1 MADGSITIDARLNK
15 KGAES
20 DLKAL
25 QAKVKSTSK
34 QIGDLDKQLNSA
46 QTKRSALGDSLN
58 QARQNADDTAV
69 ALEKVNAQL
78 ENVKKSHLADIK
90 SEYPGLSDSK
100 VQDVLKSRMEGETSL
115 LNQNQKLL
123 DDLEKQ
129 DAKVAEIESDYNAQ
143 GDAISGLQKR
153 HAALTAQLNQENDA
167 VNQQKSLIQHLSGED
182 DMQAYFNKQADA
194 IESSFAKIENRQN
207 KAYGTVDESATQHAE
222 RIVAD
227 TKKAVNAQDKAAQA
241 AENRAARERAAA
253 KSPKGSSVPA
263 SSSSAGLL
271 SGRITGLNKALSGTL
286 NNALRT
292 VGGLGARVFD
302 TLQRAVDGLR
312 AKLTQSSKNLA
323 KFRNRLMSI
332 VSGALVFNLI
342 SAGLRK
348 TTEWMGSAA
357 LSSATLRAA
366 LGNLQGAASTAA
378 APLLQAIL
386 PALTAIAN
394 AAATAFYYIAQL
406 VSFLTGKSIG
416 ASKSAAKAMGKY
428 AKAAKS
434 AGSAADGALAKFDE
448 LDVLDKNSGGGAGA
462 ITPNYDFNTD
472 NPFLDEILQA
482 IKDGDWYGV
491 GQLIGEKLRDS
502 LNTIPWPDIQDKA
515 RAWATNIANCI
526 NGFIEVPGLWE
537 AIGHTVAQGLNTA
550 LIFADTLMQG
560 IHWDS
565 LGAGIAR
572 GLTTAVAELDWPLL
586 GRVLT
591 DGMRAAILTL
601 YGFVQTYTGWADLG
615 NSIAACINSAIANIP
630 WMEAGLGLS
639 GFVIGLLNTL
649 IAAVQGTDWTTLGQN
664 IVSMIGAI
672 DWVGLFSAMG
682 TLAIDVL
689 QAINGI
695 IDQVDWGAVGQKI
708 MECIEA
714 VDWAGILSQLGEIIN
729 NLWPML
735 MTIIGASLLPIIGGF
750 VIDSVL
756 AELSKQVGIMGVQL
770 LGKIAGWI
778 VGTMLPTILSGLT
791 ALITAIVSAI
801 GLWPATIIAVLLILG
816 AAVFACLAAH
826 WDEIKQKLGETLD
839 NLQEKVHSAGEKI
852 KEIWDALWL
861 VVKLIGM
868 QLWEDITQ
876 GWNDF
881 WTNIGTALD
890 SAAADI
896 QQGWNDAWTAVSDF
910 VSDIWE
916 GITDTIET
924 AINGIIGLVNGMISA
939 IVGGVNGVISVLNG
953 FGFDVPEWAQ
963 DKLGVERVGFNIDP
977 ITAPQIPYL
986 AQGAVIPANHEFL
999 AVLGDQTN
1007 GTNIEA
1013 PLATIQQALAEV
1025 MEAYTGQQDI
1035 TIKFAASGGLEQL
1048 VRLLKP
1054 YIDKEEN
1061 RRGAKLV
1068 TGGVY

>member
-153 HAALTAQLNQENDA
+153 HAALTAQLNQEKDA

-222 RIVAD
+222 RIVAE
-227 TKKAVNAQDKAAQA
+227 TQKAVNAQDKAAQA
-241 AENRAARERAAA
+241 AESRAAREHAIAA
-253 KSPKGSSVPA
+253 KSPKGSSVPG
-263 SSSSAGLL
+263 SSGSAGLL

-292 VGGLGARVFD
+292 VGGLGARVFG

-348 TTEWMGSAA
+348 ITEWMGSAA

-416 ASKSAAKAMGKY
+416 ASQSAAKAMGKY

-472 NPFLDEILQA
+472 NPFLDEIMQA

-502 LNTIPWPDIQDKA
+502 LNAIPWPDIQDKA

-601 YGFVQTYTGWADLG
+601 YSFVQTYTGWADLG

-630 WMEAGLGLS
+630 WTEAGLGLS
-639 GFVIGLLNTL
+639 GFVVGLLHTL
-649 IAAVQGTDWTTLGQN
+649 IATVQGTDWTALGQN
-664 IVSMIGAI
+664 IVSMVSAI

-695 IDQVDWGAVGQKI
+695 LDQVDWGAVGQKI

-729 NLWPML
+729 NNWPL
-735 MTIIGASLLPIIGGF
+735 LLAILGAALLPQISTFI
-750 VIDSVL
+750 
-756 AELSKQVGIMGVQL
+756 LSTL
-770 LGKIAGWI
+770 LGAVLNALAVFIAS
-778 VGTMLPTILSGLT
+778 VVAS
-791 ALITAIVSAI
+791 I
-801 GLWPATIIAVLLILG
+801 GLWPLLLV
-816 AAVFACLAAH
+816 AAVSVILAAIIETLRKH
-826 WDEIKQKLGETLD
+826 GDDIRAGVDKFGETIAD
-839 NLQEKVHSAGEKI
+839 IIRSAGEKV
-852 KEIWDALWL
+852 KEIWNGLWL
-861 VVKLIGM
+861 TVKLIGM

-876 GWNDF
+876 GWIDF
-881 WTNIGTALD
+881 WANIGTALD

-1035 TIKFAASGGLEQL
+1035 TIRFAGDLAQL
-1048 VRLLKP
+1048 ARVLKP

>member
-129 DAKVAEIESDYNAQ
+129 DTKVAEIESDYNAQ

-207 KAYGTVDESATQHAE
+207 KAYGTIDESATQHAE

-253 KSPKGSSVPA
+253 KSPKGSSVPG

-302 TLQRAVDGLR
+302 TLQCAVDGLR

-416 ASKSAAKAMGKY
+416 ASQGAAKAMGKY

-502 LNTIPWPDIQDKA
+502 LNAIPWPDIQDKA

-601 YGFVQTYTGWADLG
+601 YSFVQTYTGWADLG

-639 GFVIGLLNTL
+639 GFVVGLLHTL
-649 IAAVQGTDWTTLGQN
+649 IATVQGTDWTALGQN
-664 IVSMIGAI
+664 IVSMVSAI

-689 QAINGI
+689 QAINSI
-695 IDQVDWGAVGQKI
+695 LDQVDWDAVGQKI

-729 NLWPML
+729 NNWPL
-735 MTIIGASLLPIIGGF
+735 LLAILGAALLPQISTF
-750 VIDSVL
+750 
-756 AELSKQVGIMGVQL
+756 
-770 LGKIAGWI
+770 
-778 VGTMLPTILSGLT
+778 ILSTVLGTVLN
-791 ALITAIVSAI
+791 ALAVFIASVVASI
-801 GLWPATIIAVLLILG
+801 GLWPLLLV
-816 AAVFACLAAH
+816 AAVSVILAAIIETLRKH
-826 WDEIKQKLGETLD
+826 GDDIRAGVDKFGETIAD
-839 NLQEKVHSAGEKI
+839 IIRSAGEKV
-852 KEIWDALWL
+852 KEIWNGLWL
-861 VVKLIGM
+861 TVKLIGM

-924 AINGIIGLVNGMISA
+924 AINGIIGLVNSMISA

-1035 TIKFAASGGLEQL
+1035 TIRFAGDLAQL
-1048 VRLLKP
+1048 ARVLKP

>member
-153 HAALTAQLNQENDA
+153 HAALTAQLNQEKDA

-222 RIVAD
+222 RIVAE
-227 TKKAVNAQDKAAQA
+227 TQKAVNAQDKAAQA
-241 AENRAARERAAA
+241 AESRAAREHAIAA
-253 KSPKGSSVPA
+253 KSPKGSSVPG
-263 SSSSAGLL
+263 SSGSAGLL

-292 VGGLGARVFD
+292 VGGLGARVFG

-348 TTEWMGSAA
+348 ITEWMGSAA

-378 APLLQAIL
+378 APLLHAIL

-416 ASKSAAKAMGKY
+416 ASQSAAKAMGKY

-472 NPFLDEILQA
+472 NPFLDEIMQA

-502 LNTIPWPDIQDKA
+502 LNAIPWPDIQDKA

-601 YGFVQTYTGWADLG
+601 YSFIQTYTGWADLG

-639 GFVIGLLNTL
+639 GFVVGLLHTL
-649 IAAVQGTDWTTLGQN
+649 IATVQGTDWTALGQN
-664 IVSMIGAI
+664 IVSMVSAI

-682 TLAIDVL
+682 TLTIDVL

-695 IDQVDWGAVGQKI
+695 LDQVDWGAVGQKI

-729 NLWPML
+729 NNWPL
-735 MTIIGASLLPIIGGF
+735 LLAILGAALLPQISTF
-750 VIDSVL
+750 
-756 AELSKQVGIMGVQL
+756 
-770 LGKIAGWI
+770 
-778 VGTMLPTILSGLT
+778 ILSTVLGTVLN
-791 ALITAIVSAI
+791 ALAVFIASVVASI
-801 GLWPATIIAVLLILG
+801 GLWPLLLV
-816 AAVFACLAAH
+816 AAVSVILAAIIETLRKH
-826 WDEIKQKLGETLD
+826 GDDIRAGVDKFGETIAD
-839 NLQEKVHSAGEKI
+839 IIRSAGEKI
-852 KEIWDALWL
+852 KAIWDALWL

-868 QLWEDITQ
+868 QLWEDIQQ

-939 IVGGVNGVISVLNG
+939 IVDGVNGVIGVLNG

-1035 TIKFAASGGLEQL
+1035 TIRFAGDLAQL
-1048 VRLLKP
+1048 ARVLKP

>member
-78 ENVKKSHLADIK
+78 ENAKKSHLADIK

-123 DDLEKQ
+123 NDLEKQ

-222 RIVAD
+222 RIVAE
-227 TKKAVNAQDKAAQA
+227 TQKAVNAQDKAAQA
-241 AENRAARERAAA
+241 AESRAAREHAIAA
-253 KSPKGSSVPA
+253 KSPKGSSVPG

-292 VGGLGARVFD
+292 VGGLGDRVFG
-302 TLQRAVDGLR
+302 TLQRAVDGVR

-323 KFRNRLMSI
+323 RFRNRLMSI

-366 LGNLQGAASTAA
+366 LGSLQGAASTAA

-416 ASKSAAKAMGKY
+416 ASQSAAKAMGKY

-472 NPFLDEILQA
+472 NPFLDEIMQA

-502 LNTIPWPDIQDKA
+502 LNAIPWPDIQDKA

-601 YGFVQTYTGWADLG
+601 YSFVQTYTGWADLG

-639 GFVIGLLNTL
+639 GFVIGLLHTL
-649 IAAVQGTDWTTLGQN
+649 IATVQGTDWTALGQN
-664 IVSMIGAI
+664 IVSMVSAI
-672 DWVGLFSAMG
+672 DWVGLFSAMS

-695 IDQVDWGAVGQKI
+695 LNQVDWDAVGQKI
-708 MECIEA
+708 MECLEA

-729 NLWPML
+729 NNWPL
-735 MTIIGASLLPIIGGF
+735 LLAVLGAALLPQISTF
-750 VIDSVL
+750 
-756 AELSKQVGIMGVQL
+756 
-770 LGKIAGWI
+770 
-778 VGTMLPTILSGLT
+778 ILSTVLGAVLK
-791 ALITAIVSAI
+791 ALAVFIASVVASI
-801 GLWPATIIAVLLILG
+801 GLWPLLLVTAVAVIMTAIIETLRKHGDDIRAGVDK
-816 AAVFACLAAH
+816 F
-826 WDEIKQKLGETLD
+826 GETIAD
-839 NLQEKVHSAGEKI
+839 IIRSAGEKV
-852 KEIWDALWL
+852 KEIWNGLWL
-861 VVKLIGM
+861 TVKLIGM

-890 SAAADI
+890 SAVADI
-896 QQGWNDAWTAVSDF
+896 QRGWNDAWTAVSDF

-939 IVGGVNGVISVLNG
+939 IVGGVNGVIGVLNG

-1035 TIKFAASGGLEQL
+1035 TIRFAGDLAQL
-1048 VRLLKP
+1048 ARVLKP

>member
-129 DAKVAEIESDYNAQ
+129 DTKVAEIESDYNAQ

-207 KAYGTVDESATQHAE
+207 KAYGTIDESATQHAE

-253 KSPKGSSVPA
+253 KSPKGSSVPG

-416 ASKSAAKAMGKY
+416 ASQGAAKAMGKY

-502 LNTIPWPDIQDKA
+502 LNAIPWPDIQDKA

-565 LGAGIAR
+565 LGAGLAR
-572 GLTTAVAELDWPLL
+572 GITTAVAELDWPLL

-601 YGFVQTYTGWADLG
+601 YSFVQTYTGWADLG

-639 GFVIGLLNTL
+639 GFVVGLLHTL
-649 IAAVQGTDWTTLGQN
+649 IATVQGTDWTALGQN
-664 IVSMIGAI
+664 IVSMVSAI

-695 IDQVDWGAVGQKI
+695 LDQVDWGAVCQKI

-729 NLWPML
+729 NNWPL
-735 MTIIGASLLPIIGGF
+735 LLAILGAALLPQISTF
-750 VIDSVL
+750 
-756 AELSKQVGIMGVQL
+756 
-770 LGKIAGWI
+770 
-778 VGTMLPTILSGLT
+778 ILSTVLGTVLN
-791 ALITAIVSAI
+791 ALAVFIASVVASI
-801 GLWPATIIAVLLILG
+801 GLWPLLLV
-816 AAVFACLAAH
+816 AAVSVILAAIIETLRKH
-826 WDEIKQKLGETLD
+826 GDDIRAGVDKFGETIAD
-839 NLQEKVHSAGEKI
+839 IIRSAGEKV
-852 KEIWDALWL
+852 KEIWNGLWL
-861 VVKLIGM
+861 TVKLIGM

-924 AINGIIGLVNGMISA
+924 AINGIIGLVNSMISA
-939 IVGGVNGVISVLNG
+939 IVGGVNGVIGVLNG

-1035 TIKFAASGGLEQL
+1035 TIRFAGDLAQL
-1048 VRLLKP
+1048 ARVLKP

>member
-143 GDAISGLQKR
+143 DDAISDLQKR

-253 KSPKGSSVPA
+253 AGTSSPAKPTSGNPLRGV
-263 SSSSAGLL
+263 
-271 SGRITGLNKALSGTL
+271 SGRVGSLTRALSGAL
-286 NNALRT
+286 SNALRT
-292 VGGLGARVFD
+292 VGGLGARVFG
-302 TLQRAVDGLR
+302 TLQRAVDGVR

-323 KFRNRLMSI
+323 SFRNRLMGI

-348 TTEWMGSAA
+348 ATEWMGSAA

-502 LNTIPWPDIQDKA
+502 LNAIPWPDIQDKA

-601 YGFVQTYTGWADLG
+601 YSFVQTYEGWADLG
-615 NSIAACINSAIANIP
+615 NSIAACLNSAIANIP
-630 WMEAGLGLS
+630 WTEAGLGLS

-664 IVSMIGAI
+664 IVAMISAI
-672 DWVGLFSAMG
+672 DWVGLFSTLN
-682 TLAIDVL
+682 TLALSILEAANNVL
-689 QAINGI
+689 S
-695 IDQVDWGAVGQKI
+695 QVDWNAVGETVK
-708 MECIEA
+708 ECLEA
-714 VDWAGILSQLGEIIN
+714 VDWVGILSQLGELIN
-729 NLWPML
+729 SNWPL
-735 MTIIGASLLPIIGGF
+735 LLAILGAALLPQISTF
-750 VIDSVL
+750 
-756 AELSKQVGIMGVQL
+756 
-770 LGKIAGWI
+770 
-778 VGTMLPTILSGLT
+778 ILSTVLGAVLT
-791 ALITAIVSAI
+791 SLAGFIASVVAAI
-801 GLWPATIIAVLLILG
+801 GLWPLLLVTAVSVILVAII
-816 AAVFACLAAH
+816 
-826 WDEIKQKLGETLD
+826 ETLRKHGD
-839 NLQEKVHSAGEKI
+839 DIRAGVDKFGEAIADIIRSAGEKI
-852 KEIWDALWL
+852 KAIWDALWL

-868 QLWEDITQ
+868 QLWEDIQQ

-881 WTNIGTALD
+881 WKNIGTALD

-939 IVGGVNGVISVLNG
+939 IVDGVNGVIGVLNG

-1035 TIKFAASGGLEQL
+1035 TIRFAGDLAQL
-1048 VRLLKP
+1048 ARVLKP

>member
-115 LNQNQKLL
+115 LNQNQKHL

-129 DAKVAEIESDYNAQ
+129 DTKVAEIESDYNAQ
-143 GDAISGLQKR
+143 GDAISDLQKR

-207 KAYGTVDESATQHAE
+207 KAYGTIDESATQHAE

-253 KSPKGSSVPA
+253 KSPKGSSVPG

-406 VSFLTGKSIG
+406 VAFLTGKSIG

-448 LDVLDKNSGGGAGA
+448 LDVLDKNSGGGGAGA

-502 LNTIPWPDIQDKA
+502 LNAIPWPDIQDKA

-601 YGFVQTYTGWADLG
+601 YSFVQTYTGWADLG

-630 WMEAGLGLS
+630 WTEAGLGLS
-639 GFVIGLLNTL
+639 GFVVGLLHTL
-649 IAAVQGTDWTTLGQN
+649 IATVQGTDWTALGQN
-664 IVSMIGAI
+664 IVSMVSAI

-695 IDQVDWGAVGQKI
+695 LDQVDWGAVGQKI

-729 NLWPML
+729 NNWPL
-735 MTIIGASLLPIIGGF
+735 LLAILGAALLPQISTF
-750 VIDSVL
+750 
-756 AELSKQVGIMGVQL
+756 
-770 LGKIAGWI
+770 
-778 VGTMLPTILSGLT
+778 ILSTVLGAVLN
-791 ALITAIVSAI
+791 ALAVFIASVVASI
-801 GLWPATIIAVLLILG
+801 GLWPLLLV
-816 AAVFACLAAH
+816 AAVSVILAAIIETLRKH
-826 WDEIKQKLGETLD
+826 GDDIRAGVDKFGETIAD
-839 NLQEKVHSAGEKI
+839 IIRSAGEKV
-852 KEIWDALWL
+852 KEIWNGLWL
-861 VVKLIGM
+861 TVKLIGM

-924 AINGIIGLVNGMISA
+924 AINGIIGLVNSMISA

-1035 TIKFAASGGLEQL
+1035 TIRFAGDLAQL
-1048 VRLLKP
+1048 ARVLKP

>member
-153 HAALTAQLNQENDA
+153 HAALTAQLNQEKDA

-222 RIVAD
+222 RIVAE
-227 TKKAVNAQDKAAQA
+227 TQKAVNAQDKAAQA
-241 AENRAARERAAA
+241 AESRAAREHAIAA
-253 KSPKGSSVPA
+253 KSPKGSSVPG
-263 SSSSAGLL
+263 SSGSAGLL

-292 VGGLGARVFD
+292 VGGLGARVFG

-348 TTEWMGSAA
+348 ITEWMGSAA

-416 ASKSAAKAMGKY
+416 ASQSAAKAMGKY

-472 NPFLDEILQA
+472 NPFLDEIMQA
-482 IKDGDWYGV
+482 IKDSDWYGV

-502 LNTIPWPDIQDKA
+502 LNAIPWPDIQDKA

-601 YGFVQTYTGWADLG
+601 YSFVQTYTGWADLG

-639 GFVIGLLNTL
+639 GFVVGLLHTL
-649 IAAVQGTDWTTLGQN
+649 IATVQGTDWTALGQN
-664 IVSMIGAI
+664 IVSMVSAI
-672 DWVGLFSAMG
+672 DWVGLFSTLS
-682 TLAIDVL
+682 TLALSIL
-689 QAINGI
+689 EAASNILG
-695 IDQVDWGAVGQKI
+695 QVDWNAVGEKVK
-708 MECIEA
+708 ECLEA
-714 VDWAGILSQLGEIIN
+714 VDWVGILSQLGELIN
-729 NLWPML
+729 NNWPL
-735 MTIIGASLLPIIGGF
+735 LLAILGASLLPQISTF
-750 VIDSVL
+750 
-756 AELSKQVGIMGVQL
+756 
-770 LGKIAGWI
+770 
-778 VGTMLPTILSGLT
+778 ILSTVLGAVLT
-791 ALITAIVSAI
+791 SLAGFIASVVAAI
-801 GLWPATIIAVLLILG
+801 GLWPLLLVTAVSVILVAII
-816 AAVFACLAAH
+816 
-826 WDEIKQKLGETLD
+826 ETLRKYGD
-839 NLQEKVHSAGEKI
+839 DIRAGVDKFGENIADIIRSAGEKV
-852 KEIWDALWL
+852 KEIWNGLWL
-861 VVKLIGM
+861 TVKLIGM
-868 QLWEDITQ
+868 QLWEDIQQ

-939 IVGGVNGVISVLNG
+939 IVAGVNGVIGVLNG

-1035 TIKFAASGGLEQL
+1035 TIRFAGDLAQL
-1048 VRLLKP
+1048 ARVLKP

>member
-90 SEYPGLSDSK
+90 SDYPGLSDSK

-182 DMQAYFNKQADA
+182 DMQAYFNKQADV

-253 KSPKGSSVPA
+253 KSPKGSSVPG

-502 LNTIPWPDIQDKA
+502 LNAIPWPDIQDKA

-537 AIGHTVAQGLNTA
+537 AVGHTVAQGLNTA

-565 LGAGIAR
+565 LGAGLAR
-572 GLTTAVAELDWPLL
+572 GITTAVAELDWPLL

-601 YGFVQTYTGWADLG
+601 YSFVQTYTGWADLG

-639 GFVIGLLNTL
+639 GFVVGLLHTL
-649 IAAVQGTDWTTLGQN
+649 IATVQGTDWTALGQN
-664 IVSMIGAI
+664 IVSMVSAI

-695 IDQVDWGAVGQKI
+695 LDQVDWGAVGQKI

-729 NLWPML
+729 NNWPL
-735 MTIIGASLLPIIGGF
+735 LLAILGAALLPQISTF
-750 VIDSVL
+750 
-756 AELSKQVGIMGVQL
+756 
-770 LGKIAGWI
+770 
-778 VGTMLPTILSGLT
+778 ILSTVLGAVLN
-791 ALITAIVSAI
+791 ALAVFIASVVASI
-801 GLWPATIIAVLLILG
+801 GLWPLLLV
-816 AAVFACLAAH
+816 AAVSVILAAIIETLRKH
-826 WDEIKQKLGETLD
+826 GDDIRAGVDKFGETIAD
-839 NLQEKVHSAGEKI
+839 IIRSAGEKI
-852 KEIWDALWL
+852 KEIWNGLWL
-861 VVKLIGM
+861 TVKLVGM

-924 AINGIIGLVNGMISA
+924 AINGIIGLVNSMISA
-939 IVGGVNGVISVLNG
+939 IVGGVNGVIGVLNG

-1035 TIKFAASGGLEQL
+1035 TIRFAGDLAQL
-1048 VRLLKP
+1048 ARVLKP

>member
-123 DDLEKQ
+123 NDLEKQ

-222 RIVAD
+222 RIVAE
-227 TKKAVNAQDKAAQA
+227 TQKAVNAQDKAAQA
-241 AENRAARERAAA
+241 AESRAAREHAIAA
-253 KSPKGSSVPA
+253 KSPKGSSVPG
-263 SSSSAGLL
+263 SSGSAGLL

-292 VGGLGARVFD
+292 VGGIGTRVFD

-406 VSFLTGKSIG
+406 VSFLAGKSIG
-416 ASKSAAKAMGKY
+416 ASQGAAKAMGKY

-502 LNTIPWPDIQDKA
+502 LNAIPWPDIQDKA

-565 LGAGIAR
+565 LGAGLAR

-601 YGFVQTYTGWADLG
+601 YSFVQTYTGWADLG

-639 GFVIGLLNTL
+639 GFVVGLLHTL
-649 IAAVQGTDWTTLGQN
+649 IATVQGTDWTALGQN
-664 IVSMIGAI
+664 IVSMVSAI

-695 IDQVDWGAVGQKI
+695 LDQVDWGAVGQKI
-708 MECIEA
+708 MECIDA

-729 NLWPML
+729 NNWPL
-735 MTIIGASLLPIIGGF
+735 LLAILGAALLPQISTF
-750 VIDSVL
+750 
-756 AELSKQVGIMGVQL
+756 
-770 LGKIAGWI
+770 
-778 VGTMLPTILSGLT
+778 ILSTVLGTVLN
-791 ALITAIVSAI
+791 ALAVFIASVVASI
-801 GLWPATIIAVLLILG
+801 GLWPLLLV
-816 AAVFACLAAH
+816 AAVSVILAAIIETLRKH
-826 WDEIKQKLGETLD
+826 GDDIRAGVDKFGETIAD
-839 NLQEKVHSAGEKI
+839 IIRSAGEKV
-852 KEIWDALWL
+852 KEIWNGLWL
-861 VVKLIGM
+861 TVKLIGM

-924 AINGIIGLVNGMISA
+924 AINGIIGLVNSMISA
-939 IVGGVNGVISVLNG
+939 IVGGVNGVIGVLNG

-1035 TIKFAASGGLEQL
+1035 TIRFAGDLAQL
-1048 VRLLKP
+1048 ARVLKP

>member
-90 SEYPGLSDSK
+90 SDYPGLSDSK

-253 KSPKGSSVPA
+253 KSPKGSSVPG

-323 KFRNRLMSI
+323 SFRNRLMSI

-378 APLLQAIL
+378 APLLQALL

-502 LNTIPWPDIQDKA
+502 LNAIPWPDIQDKA

-537 AIGHTVAQGLNTA
+537 AVGHTVAQGLNTA

-565 LGAGIAR
+565 LGAGLAR

-601 YGFVQTYTGWADLG
+601 YSFVQTYTGWADLG

-639 GFVIGLLNTL
+639 GFVVGLLHTL
-649 IAAVQGTDWTTLGQN
+649 IATVQGTDWTALGQN
-664 IVSMIGAI
+664 IVSMVSAI

-695 IDQVDWGAVGQKI
+695 LDQVDWGAAGQKI

-729 NLWPML
+729 NNWPL
-735 MTIIGASLLPIIGGF
+735 LLAILGAALLPQISTF
-750 VIDSVL
+750 
-756 AELSKQVGIMGVQL
+756 
-770 LGKIAGWI
+770 
-778 VGTMLPTILSGLT
+778 ILSTVLGTVLN
-791 ALITAIVSAI
+791 ALAVFIASVVASI
-801 GLWPATIIAVLLILG
+801 GLWPLLLV
-816 AAVFACLAAH
+816 AAVSVILAAIIETLRKH
-826 WDEIKQKLGETLD
+826 GDDIRAGVDKFGETIAD
-839 NLQEKVHSAGEKI
+839 IIRSAGEKI

-939 IVGGVNGVISVLNG
+939 IVDGVNGVIGVLNG

-1035 TIKFAASGGLEQL
+1035 TIRFAGDLAQL
-1048 VRLLKP
+1048 ARVLKP

>member
-253 KSPKGSSVPA
+253 AGTSSPAKPTSGNPLRGA
-263 SSSSAGLL
+263 
-271 SGRITGLNKALSGTL
+271 SGRVGSLTRALSGAL
-286 NNALRT
+286 SNALRT
-292 VGGLGARVFD
+292 VGGLGVRVFG
-302 TLQRAVDGLR
+302 TLQRAVDGVR

-323 KFRNRLMSI
+323 SFRNRLMGI

-348 TTEWMGSAA
+348 ATEWMGSAA

-378 APLLQAIL
+378 APLLQALL

-406 VSFLTGKSIG
+406 VAFLTGKSIG

-448 LDVLDKNSGGGAGA
+448 LDVLDKNSGGGGAGA

-502 LNTIPWPDIQDKA
+502 LNAIPWPDIQDKA

-601 YGFVQTYTGWADLG
+601 YSFVQTYEGWADLG
-615 NSIAACINSAIANIP
+615 NSIAACLNSAIANIP
-630 WMEAGLGLS
+630 WTEAGLGLS
-639 GFVIGLLNTL
+639 GFVIGLLNTI

-672 DWVGLFSAMG
+672 DWVGLFSTLS
-682 TLAIDVL
+682 TLALSILEAANNVL
-689 QAINGI
+689 S
-695 IDQVDWGAVGQKI
+695 QVDWNAVGEKVK
-708 MECIEA
+708 ECLEA
-714 VDWAGILSQLGEIIN
+714 VDWVGILSQLGELIN
-729 NLWPML
+729 NNWPL
-735 MTIIGASLLPIIGGF
+735 LLATLGAALLPQISTFILSTVLG
-750 VIDSVL
+750 SVL
-756 AELSKQVGIMGVQL
+756 TSLAGF
-770 LGKIAGWI
+770 IAS
-778 VGTMLPTILSGLT
+778 VV
-791 ALITAIVSAI
+791 AAI
-801 GLWPATIIAVLLILG
+801 GLWPLLLVAAVSLILIAIIETLRKHG
-816 AAVFACLAAH
+816 DDIRAGVDKF
-826 WDEIKQKLGETLD
+826 GETIAD
-839 NLQEKVHSAGEKI
+839 IIRSAGEKI
-852 KEIWDALWL
+852 KAIWGALWL

-868 QLWEDITQ
+868 QLWENITQ

-881 WTNIGTALD
+881 WTNIGTALN

-939 IVGGVNGVISVLNG
+939 IVAGVNGVIGVLNG

-1035 TIKFAASGGLEQL
+1035 TIRFAGDLAQL
-1048 VRLLKP
+1048 ARVLKP

>member
-100 VQDVLKSRMEGETSL
+100 VQDVLKFRMEGETSL

-123 DDLEKQ
+123 NDLEKQ

-222 RIVAD
+222 RIVAE
-227 TKKAVNAQDKAAQA
+227 TQKAVNAQDKAAQA
-241 AENRAARERAAA
+241 AESRAAREHAIAA
-253 KSPKGSSVPA
+253 KSPKGSSVPG
-263 SSSSAGLL
+263 SSGSAGLL

-292 VGGLGARVFD
+292 VGGIGTRVFG
-302 TLQRAVDGLR
+302 TLQQAVDGLR

-366 LGNLQGAASTAA
+366 LGSLQGAASTAA

-416 ASKSAAKAMGKY
+416 ASQSAAKAMGKY

-502 LNTIPWPDIQDKA
+502 LNAIPWPDIQDKA

-601 YGFVQTYTGWADLG
+601 YSFVQTYTGWADLG

-639 GFVIGLLNTL
+639 GFVVGLLHTL
-649 IAAVQGTDWTTLGQN
+649 IATVQGTDWTALGQN
-664 IVSMIGAI
+664 IVSMVSSI

-695 IDQVDWGAVGQKI
+695 LDQVDWGAVGQKI

-729 NLWPML
+729 NNWPL
-735 MTIIGASLLPIIGGF
+735 LLAILGAALLPQISTF
-750 VIDSVL
+750 
-756 AELSKQVGIMGVQL
+756 
-770 LGKIAGWI
+770 
-778 VGTMLPTILSGLT
+778 ILSTVLGAVLN
-791 ALITAIVSAI
+791 ALAVFIASVVASI
-801 GLWPATIIAVLLILG
+801 GLWPLLLV
-816 AAVFACLAAH
+816 AAVSVILAAIIETLRKH
-826 WDEIKQKLGETLD
+826 GDDIRAGVDKFGETIAD
-839 NLQEKVHSAGEKI
+839 IIRSAGEKV
-852 KEIWDALWL
+852 KEIWNGLWL
-861 VVKLIGM
+861 TVKLIGM

-881 WTNIGTALD
+881 WINIGTALD

-939 IVGGVNGVISVLNG
+939 IVGGVNGVIGVLNG

-1035 TIKFAASGGLEQL
+1035 TIRFAGDLAQL
-1048 VRLLKP
+1048 ARVLKP

>member
-90 SEYPGLSDSK
+90 SDYPGLSDSK

-207 KAYGTVDESATQHAE
+207 KAYGTIDESATQHAE

-253 KSPKGSSVPA
+253 KSPKGSSVPG

-378 APLLQAIL
+378 APLLQALL

-406 VSFLTGKSIG
+406 VAFLTGKSIG

-448 LDVLDKNSGGGAGA
+448 LDVLDKNSGGGGAGA

-502 LNTIPWPDIQDKA
+502 LNAIPWPDIQDKA

-565 LGAGIAR
+565 LGAGLAR

-601 YGFVQTYTGWADLG
+601 YSFVQTYTGWADLG

-639 GFVIGLLNTL
+639 GFVVGLLHTL
-649 IAAVQGTDWTTLGQN
+649 IATVQGTDWTALGQN
-664 IVSMIGAI
+664 IVSMVSAI

-695 IDQVDWGAVGQKI
+695 LDQVDWGAVGQKI
-708 MECIEA
+708 MECIDA

-729 NLWPML
+729 NNWPL
-735 MTIIGASLLPIIGGF
+735 LLAILGAALLPQISTF
-750 VIDSVL
+750 
-756 AELSKQVGIMGVQL
+756 
-770 LGKIAGWI
+770 
-778 VGTMLPTILSGLT
+778 ILSTVLGTVLN
-791 ALITAIVSAI
+791 ALAVFIASVVASI
-801 GLWPATIIAVLLILG
+801 GLWPLLLV
-816 AAVFACLAAH
+816 AAVSVILAAIIETLRKH
-826 WDEIKQKLGETLD
+826 GDDIRAGVDKFGETIAD
-839 NLQEKVHSAGEKI
+839 IIRSAGEKI

-890 SAAADI
+890 SAVADI

-939 IVGGVNGVISVLNG
+939 IVDGVNGVIGVLNG

-1035 TIKFAASGGLEQL
+1035 TIRFAGDLAQL
-1048 VRLLKP
+1048 ARVLKP

>member
-90 SEYPGLSDSK
+90 SDYPGLSDSK

-153 HAALTAQLNQENDA
+153 HAALTSQLNQENDA

-253 KSPKGSSVPA
+253 KSPKGSSVPG
-263 SSSSAGLL
+263 SSSSARLL

-332 VSGALVFNLI
+332 ISGALVFNLI

-502 LNTIPWPDIQDKA
+502 LNAIPWPDIQDKA

-601 YGFVQTYTGWADLG
+601 YSFVQTYTGWADLG

-639 GFVIGLLNTL
+639 GFVVGLLHTL
-649 IAAVQGTDWTTLGQN
+649 IATVQGTDWTALGQN
-664 IVSMIGAI
+664 IVSMVSAI

-689 QAINGI
+689 QAINSI
-695 IDQVDWGAVGQKI
+695 LDQVDWDAVGQKI
-708 MECIEA
+708 MECIEV

-729 NLWPML
+729 NNWPL
-735 MTIIGASLLPIIGGF
+735 LLAILGAALLPQISTF
-750 VIDSVL
+750 
-756 AELSKQVGIMGVQL
+756 
-770 LGKIAGWI
+770 
-778 VGTMLPTILSGLT
+778 ILSTVLGTVLN
-791 ALITAIVSAI
+791 ALAVFIASVVASI
-801 GLWPATIIAVLLILG
+801 GLWPLLLV
-816 AAVFACLAAH
+816 AAVSVILAAIIETLRKH
-826 WDEIKQKLGETLD
+826 GDDIRAGVDKFGETIAD
-839 NLQEKVHSAGEKI
+839 IIRSAGEKV
-852 KEIWDALWL
+852 KEIWNGLWL
-861 VVKLIGM
+861 TVKLIGM

-924 AINGIIGLVNGMISA
+924 AINGIIGLVNSMISA

-1035 TIKFAASGGLEQL
+1035 TIRFAGDLAQL
-1048 VRLLKP
+1048 ARVLKP

>member
-90 SEYPGLSDSK
+90 SDYPGLSDSK

-253 KSPKGSSVPA
+253 KSPKGSSVPG

-323 KFRNRLMSI
+323 SFRNRLMSI

-348 TTEWMGSAA
+348 ATEWMGSAA

-378 APLLQAIL
+378 APLLQALL

-406 VSFLTGKSIG
+406 VAFLTGKSIG

-448 LDVLDKNSGGGAGA
+448 LDVLDKNSGGGGAGA

-502 LNTIPWPDIQDKA
+502 LNAIPWPDIQDKA

-601 YGFVQTYTGWADLG
+601 YSFVQTYEGWADLG
-615 NSIAACINSAIANIP
+615 NSIAACLNSAIANIP
-630 WMEAGLGLS
+630 WTEAGLGLS

-672 DWVGLFSAMG
+672 DWVGLFSTLS
-682 TLAIDVL
+682 TLALSIL
-689 QAINGI
+689 EATSNILG
-695 IDQVDWGAVGQKI
+695 QVDWNAVGEKVK
-708 MECIEA
+708 ECLEA
-714 VDWAGILSQLGEIIN
+714 VDWVGILSQLGELIN
-729 NLWPML
+729 NNWPL
-735 MTIIGASLLPIIGGF
+735 LLAILGAALLPQISTF
-750 VIDSVL
+750 
-756 AELSKQVGIMGVQL
+756 
-770 LGKIAGWI
+770 
-778 VGTMLPTILSGLT
+778 ILSTVLGAVLT
-791 ALITAIVSAI
+791 ALAGFIASVVAAI
-801 GLWPATIIAVLLILG
+801 GLWPLLLV
-816 AAVFACLAAH
+816 AAVSVILVA
-826 WDEIKQKLGETLD
+826 IIETLRKYGD
-839 NLQEKVHSAGEKI
+839 DIRTGVDKFGEAIADIIRSAGEKI

-868 QLWEDITQ
+868 QLWEDIQQ

-924 AINGIIGLVNGMISA
+924 AINGIIGLVNSMISA
-939 IVGGVNGVISVLNG
+939 IVGGVNGVIGVLNG

-1035 TIKFAASGGLEQL
+1035 TIRFAGDLAQL
-1048 VRLLKP
+1048 ARVLKP

>member
-123 DDLEKQ
+123 NDLEKQ

-222 RIVAD
+222 RIVAE
-227 TKKAVNAQDKAAQA
+227 TQKAVNAQDKAAQA
-241 AENRAARERAAA
+241 AESRAAREHAIAA
-253 KSPKGSSVPA
+253 KSPKGSSVPG
-263 SSSSAGLL
+263 SSGSAGLL

-292 VGGLGARVFD
+292 VGGIGTRVFG
-302 TLQRAVDGLR
+302 TLQQAVDGLR

-366 LGNLQGAASTAA
+366 LGSLQGAASTAA

-416 ASKSAAKAMGKY
+416 ASQSAAKAMGKY

-491 GQLIGEKLRDS
+491 GQLIGENLRDS
-502 LNTIPWPDIQDKA
+502 LNAIPWPDIQDKA

-601 YGFVQTYTGWADLG
+601 YSFVQTYTGWADLG

-639 GFVIGLLNTL
+639 GFVVGLLHTL
-649 IAAVQGTDWTTLGQN
+649 IATVQGTDWTALGQN
-664 IVSMIGAI
+664 IVSMVSSI

-695 IDQVDWGAVGQKI
+695 LDQVDWGAVGQKI

-729 NLWPML
+729 NNWPL
-735 MTIIGASLLPIIGGF
+735 LLAILGAALLPQISTF
-750 VIDSVL
+750 
-756 AELSKQVGIMGVQL
+756 
-770 LGKIAGWI
+770 
-778 VGTMLPTILSGLT
+778 ILSTVLGAVLN
-791 ALITAIVSAI
+791 ALAVFIASVVASI
-801 GLWPATIIAVLLILG
+801 GLWPLLLV
-816 AAVFACLAAH
+816 AAVSVILAAIIETLRKH
-826 WDEIKQKLGETLD
+826 GDDIRAGVDKFGETIAD
-839 NLQEKVHSAGEKI
+839 IIRSAGEKV
-852 KEIWDALWL
+852 KEIWNGLWL
-861 VVKLIGM
+861 TVKLIGM

-881 WTNIGTALD
+881 WINIGTALD

-939 IVGGVNGVISVLNG
+939 IVGGVNGVIGVLNG

-1035 TIKFAASGGLEQL
+1035 TIRFAGDLAQL
-1048 VRLLKP
+1048 ARVLKP

>member
-129 DAKVAEIESDYNAQ
+129 DTKVAEIESDYNAQ

-182 DMQAYFNKQADA
+182 DMQAYFKKKADA

-207 KAYGTVDESATQHAE
+207 KAYGTIDESATQHAE

-253 KSPKGSSVPA
+253 KSPKGSSVPG

-312 AKLTQSSKNLA
+312 ARLTQSSKNLA

-416 ASKSAAKAMGKY
+416 ASQGAAKAMGKY

-502 LNTIPWPDIQDKA
+502 LNAIPWPDIQDKA

-565 LGAGIAR
+565 LGAGLAR

-601 YGFVQTYTGWADLG
+601 YSFVQTYTGWADLG

-639 GFVIGLLNTL
+639 GFVVGLLHTL
-649 IAAVQGTDWTTLGQN
+649 IATVQGTDWTALGQN
-664 IVSMIGAI
+664 IVSMVSAI

-695 IDQVDWGAVGQKI
+695 LDQVDWGAVGQKI

-729 NLWPML
+729 NNWPL
-735 MTIIGASLLPIIGGF
+735 LLAILGAALLPQISTF
-750 VIDSVL
+750 
-756 AELSKQVGIMGVQL
+756 
-770 LGKIAGWI
+770 
-778 VGTMLPTILSGLT
+778 ILSTVLGTVLN
-791 ALITAIVSAI
+791 ALAVFIASVVASI
-801 GLWPATIIAVLLILG
+801 GLWPLLLV
-816 AAVFACLAAH
+816 AAVSVILAAIIETLRKH
-826 WDEIKQKLGETLD
+826 GDDIRAGVDKFGETIAD
-839 NLQEKVHSAGEKI
+839 IIRSAGEKI
-852 KEIWDALWL
+852 KAIWDALWL

-868 QLWEDITQ
+868 QLWEDIQQ

-916 GITDTIET
+916 GVTDTIET

-939 IVGGVNGVISVLNG
+939 IVAGVNGVIGVLNG

-1035 TIKFAASGGLEQL
+1035 TIRFAGDLAQL
-1048 VRLLKP
+1048 ARVLKP

>member
-153 HAALTAQLNQENDA
+153 HAALTAQLNQEKDA

-222 RIVAD
+222 RIVAE
-227 TKKAVNAQDKAAQA
+227 TQKAVNAQDKAAQA
-241 AENRAARERAAA
+241 AESRAAREHAIAA
-253 KSPKGSSVPA
+253 KSPKGSSVPG
-263 SSSSAGLL
+263 SSGSAGLL

-292 VGGLGARVFD
+292 VGGLGARVFG

-348 TTEWMGSAA
+348 ITEWMGSAA

-416 ASKSAAKAMGKY
+416 ASQSAAKAMGKY

-472 NPFLDEILQA
+472 NPFLDEIMQA

-502 LNTIPWPDIQDKA
+502 LNAIPWPDIQDKA

-601 YGFVQTYTGWADLG
+601 YSFVQTYTGWADLG

-630 WMEAGLGLS
+630 WTEAGLGLS
-639 GFVIGLLNTL
+639 GFVVGLLHTL
-649 IAAVQGTDWTTLGQN
+649 IATVQGTDWTALGQN
-664 IVSMIGAI
+664 IVSMVSAI

-695 IDQVDWGAVGQKI
+695 LDQVDWGAVGQKI

-729 NLWPML
+729 NLWPL
-735 MTIIGASLLPIIGGF
+735 LLAILGAALLPQISTF
-750 VIDSVL
+750 
-756 AELSKQVGIMGVQL
+756 
-770 LGKIAGWI
+770 
-778 VGTMLPTILSGLT
+778 ILSTVLGTVLN
-791 ALITAIVSAI
+791 ALAVFIASVVASI
-801 GLWPATIIAVLLILG
+801 GLWPLLLV
-816 AAVFACLAAH
+816 AAVSVILAAIIETLRKH
-826 WDEIKQKLGETLD
+826 GDDIRAGVDKFGETIAD
-839 NLQEKVHSAGEKI
+839 IIRSAGEKV
-852 KEIWDALWL
+852 KEIWNGLWL
-861 VVKLIGM
+861 TVKLIGM

-924 AINGIIGLVNGMISA
+924 AINGIIGLVNSMISA
-939 IVGGVNGVISVLNG
+939 IVGGVNGVIGVLNG

-1035 TIKFAASGGLEQL
+1035 TIRFAGDLAQL
-1048 VRLLKP
+1048 ARVLKP

>member
-129 DAKVAEIESDYNAQ
+129 DTKVAEIESDYNAQ

-207 KAYGTVDESATQHAE
+207 KAYGTIDESATQHAE

-253 KSPKGSSVPA
+253 KSPKGSSVPG

-302 TLQRAVDGLR
+302 TLQCAVDGLR

-416 ASKSAAKAMGKY
+416 ASQGAAKAMGKY

-502 LNTIPWPDIQDKA
+502 LNAIPWPDIQDKA

-601 YGFVQTYTGWADLG
+601 YSFVQTYTGWADLG

-639 GFVIGLLNTL
+639 GFVVGLLHTL
-649 IAAVQGTDWTTLGQN
+649 IATVQGTDWTALGQN
-664 IVSMIGAI
+664 IVSMVSAI

-689 QAINGI
+689 QAINSSL
-695 IDQVDWGAVGQKI
+695 DQVDWDAVGQKI

-729 NLWPML
+729 NNWPL
-735 MTIIGASLLPIIGGF
+735 LLAILGAALLPQISTF
-750 VIDSVL
+750 
-756 AELSKQVGIMGVQL
+756 
-770 LGKIAGWI
+770 
-778 VGTMLPTILSGLT
+778 ILSTVLGTVLN
-791 ALITAIVSAI
+791 ALAVFITSVVASI
-801 GLWPATIIAVLLILG
+801 GLWPLLLVAAVLVILTAIIETLRKHG
-816 AAVFACLAAH
+816 DDIRAGVDKF
-826 WDEIKQKLGETLD
+826 GETIAD
-839 NLQEKVHSAGEKI
+839 IIRSAGEKV
-852 KEIWDALWL
+852 KEIWNGLWL
-861 VVKLIGM
+861 TVKLIGM

-924 AINGIIGLVNGMISA
+924 AINGIIGLVNSMISA

-1035 TIKFAASGGLEQL
+1035 TIRFAGDLAQL
-1048 VRLLKP
+1048 ARVLKP

>member
-123 DDLEKQ
+123 NDLEKQ

-222 RIVAD
+222 RIVAE
-227 TKKAVNAQDKAAQA
+227 TQKAVNAQDKAAQA
-241 AENRAARERAAA
+241 AESRAAREHAIAA
-253 KSPKGSSVPA
+253 KSPKGSSVPG
-263 SSSSAGLL
+263 SSGSAGLL

-292 VGGLGARVFD
+292 VGGIGTRVFG
-302 TLQRAVDGLR
+302 TLQQAVDGLR

-366 LGNLQGAASTAA
+366 LGSLQGAASTAA

-416 ASKSAAKAMGKY
+416 ASQSAAKAMGKY

-502 LNTIPWPDIQDKA
+502 LNAIPWPDIQDKA

-601 YGFVQTYTGWADLG
+601 YSFVQTYTGWADLG

-639 GFVIGLLNTL
+639 GFVVGLLHTL
-649 IAAVQGTDWTTLGQN
+649 IATVQGTDWTALGQN
-664 IVSMIGAI
+664 IVSMVSSI

-695 IDQVDWGAVGQKI
+695 LDQVDWGAVGQKI

-729 NLWPML
+729 NNWPL
-735 MTIIGASLLPIIGGF
+735 LLAILGAALLPQISTF
-750 VIDSVL
+750 
-756 AELSKQVGIMGVQL
+756 
-770 LGKIAGWI
+770 
-778 VGTMLPTILSGLT
+778 ILSTVLGAVLN
-791 ALITAIVSAI
+791 ALAVFITSVVASI
-801 GLWPATIIAVLLILG
+801 GLWPLLLV
-816 AAVFACLAAH
+816 AAVSVILAAIIETLRKH
-826 WDEIKQKLGETLD
+826 GDDIRAGVDKFGETIAD
-839 NLQEKVHSAGEKI
+839 IIRSAGEKV
-852 KEIWDALWL
+852 KEIWNGLWL
-861 VVKLIGM
+861 TVKLIGM

-881 WTNIGTALD
+881 WINIGTALD

-939 IVGGVNGVISVLNG
+939 IVGGVNGVIGVLNG

-1035 TIKFAASGGLEQL
+1035 TIRFAGDLAQL
-1048 VRLLKP
+1048 ARVLKP

>member
-34 QIGDLDKQLNSA
+34 QIGDLDRQLNSA

-123 DDLEKQ
+123 NDLEKQ

-222 RIVAD
+222 RIVAE
-227 TKKAVNAQDKAAQA
+227 TQKAVSAQDKAAQA
-241 AENRAARERAAA
+241 AESRAAREHAIAA
-253 KSPKGSSVPA
+253 KSPKGSSVPG
-263 SSSSAGLL
+263 SSGSAGLL

-292 VGGLGARVFD
+292 VGGLGARVFG

-348 TTEWMGSAA
+348 ITEWMGSAA

-366 LGNLQGAASTAA
+366 LGSLQGAASTAA

-416 ASKSAAKAMGKY
+416 ASQSAAKAMGKY

-472 NPFLDEILQA
+472 NPFLDEILRA

-502 LNTIPWPDIQDKA
+502 LNAIPWPDIQDKA

-601 YGFVQTYTGWADLG
+601 YSFVQTYTGWADLG

-639 GFVIGLLNTL
+639 GFVVGLLHTL
-649 IAAVQGTDWTTLGQN
+649 IATVQGTDWTALGQN
-664 IVSMIGAI
+664 IVSMVSAI

-695 IDQVDWGAVGQKI
+695 LDRVDWGVVGQKI

-729 NLWPML
+729 NNWPL
-735 MTIIGASLLPIIGGF
+735 LLAILGAALLPQISTF
-750 VIDSVL
+750 
-756 AELSKQVGIMGVQL
+756 
-770 LGKIAGWI
+770 
-778 VGTMLPTILSGLT
+778 ILSTVLGAVLN
-791 ALITAIVSAI
+791 ALAVFIASVVASI
-801 GLWPATIIAVLLILG
+801 GLWPLLLV
-816 AAVFACLAAH
+816 AAVSVILAAIIETLRKH
-826 WDEIKQKLGETLD
+826 GDDIRAGVDKFGETIAD
-839 NLQEKVHSAGEKI
+839 IIRSAGEKV
-852 KEIWDALWL
+852 KEIWNGLWL
-861 VVKLIGM
+861 TVKLIGM

-939 IVGGVNGVISVLNG
+939 IVGGVNSVIGVLNG
-953 FGFDVPEWAQ
+953 FGFDVPEWAR

-1035 TIKFAASGGLEQL
+1035 TIRFAGDLAQL
-1048 VRLLKP
+1048 ARVLKP

>member
-123 DDLEKQ
+123 NDLEKQ

-222 RIVAD
+222 RIVAE
-227 TKKAVNAQDKAAQA
+227 TQKAVNAQDKAAQA
-241 AENRAARERAAA
+241 AESRAAREHAIAA
-253 KSPKGSSVPA
+253 KSPKGSSVPG
-263 SSSSAGLL
+263 SSGSAGLL

-366 LGNLQGAASTAA
+366 LGSLQGAASTAA

-416 ASKSAAKAMGKY
+416 ASQSAAKAMGKY

-502 LNTIPWPDIQDKA
+502 LNAIPWPDIQDKA

-601 YGFVQTYTGWADLG
+601 YSFVQTYTGWADLG

-639 GFVIGLLNTL
+639 GFVVGLLHTL
-649 IAAVQGTDWTTLGQN
+649 IATVQGTDWTALGQN
-664 IVSMIGAI
+664 IVSMVSSI

-695 IDQVDWGAVGQKI
+695 LDQVDWGAVGQKI

-729 NLWPML
+729 NNWPL
-735 MTIIGASLLPIIGGF
+735 LLAILGAALLPQISTF
-750 VIDSVL
+750 
-756 AELSKQVGIMGVQL
+756 
-770 LGKIAGWI
+770 
-778 VGTMLPTILSGLT
+778 ILSTVLGAVLN
-791 ALITAIVSAI
+791 ALAVFIASVVASI
-801 GLWPATIIAVLLILG
+801 GLWPLLLV
-816 AAVFACLAAH
+816 AAVSVILAAIIETLRKH
-826 WDEIKQKLGETLD
+826 GDDIRAGVDKFGETIAD
-839 NLQEKVHSAGEKI
+839 IIRSAGEKV
-852 KEIWDALWL
+852 KEIWNGLWL
-861 VVKLIGM
+861 TVKLIGM

-881 WTNIGTALD
+881 WINISTALD

-939 IVGGVNGVISVLNG
+939 IVGGVNGVIGVLNG

-1035 TIKFAASGGLEQL
+1035 TIRFAGDLAQL
-1048 VRLLKP
+1048 ARVLKP

>member
-123 DDLEKQ
+123 NDLEKQ

-222 RIVAD
+222 RIVAE
-227 TKKAVNAQDKAAQA
+227 TQKAVNAQDKAAQA
-241 AENRAARERAAA
+241 AESRAAREHAIAA
-253 KSPKGSSVPA
+253 KSPKGSSVPG
-263 SSSSAGLL
+263 SSGSAGLL

-292 VGGLGARVFD
+292 VGGIGTRVFG
-302 TLQRAVDGLR
+302 TLQQAVDGLR

-366 LGNLQGAASTAA
+366 LGSLQGAASTAA

-416 ASKSAAKAMGKY
+416 ASQSAAKAMGKY

-502 LNTIPWPDIQDKA
+502 LNAIPWPDIQDKA

-601 YGFVQTYTGWADLG
+601 YSFVQTYTGWADLG

-639 GFVIGLLNTL
+639 GFVVGLLHTL
-649 IAAVQGTDWTTLGQN
+649 IATVQGTDWTALGQN
-664 IVSMIGAI
+664 IVSMVSSI

-695 IDQVDWGAVGQKI
+695 LDQVDWGAVGQKI

-729 NLWPML
+729 NNWPL
-735 MTIIGASLLPIIGGF
+735 LLAILGAALLPQISTF
-750 VIDSVL
+750 
-756 AELSKQVGIMGVQL
+756 
-770 LGKIAGWI
+770 
-778 VGTMLPTILSGLT
+778 ILSTVLGAVLN
-791 ALITAIVSAI
+791 ALAVFIASVVASI
-801 GLWPATIIAVLLILG
+801 GLWPLLLV
-816 AAVFACLAAH
+816 AAVSVILAAIIETLRKH
-826 WDEIKQKLGETLD
+826 GDDIRAGVDKFGETIAD
-839 NLQEKVHSAGEKI
+839 IIRSAGEKV
-852 KEIWDALWL
+852 KEIWNGLWL
-861 VVKLIGM
+861 TVKLIGM

-881 WTNIGTALD
+881 WINIGTALD

-939 IVGGVNGVISVLNG
+939 IVGGVNGVIGVLNG

-1035 TIKFAASGGLEQL
+1035 TIRFAGDLAQL
-1048 VRLLKP
+1048 ARVLKP

-1061 RRGAKLV
+1061 RHGAKLV

>member
-222 RIVAD
+222 RIVAE
-227 TKKAVNAQDKAAQA
+227 TQKAVNAQDKAAQA
-241 AENRAARERAAA
+241 AESRAAREHAIAA
-253 KSPKGSSVPA
+253 KSPKGSSVPG
-263 SSSSAGLL
+263 SSGSAGLL

-292 VGGLGARVFD
+292 VGGLGARVFG

-348 TTEWMGSAA
+348 ITEWMGSAA

-416 ASKSAAKAMGKY
+416 ASQSAAKAMGKY

-472 NPFLDEILQA
+472 NPFLDEIMQA

-502 LNTIPWPDIQDKA
+502 LNAIPWPDIQDKA

-601 YGFVQTYTGWADLG
+601 YSFVQTYTGWADLG

-630 WMEAGLGLS
+630 WTEAGLGLS
-639 GFVIGLLNTL
+639 GFVVGLLHTL
-649 IAAVQGTDWTTLGQN
+649 IATVQGTDWTALGQN
-664 IVSMIGAI
+664 IVSMVSTI

-695 IDQVDWGAVGQKI
+695 LDQVDWGAVGQKI

-729 NLWPML
+729 NNWPL
-735 MTIIGASLLPIIGGF
+735 LLAILGAALLPQISTF
-750 VIDSVL
+750 
-756 AELSKQVGIMGVQL
+756 
-770 LGKIAGWI
+770 
-778 VGTMLPTILSGLT
+778 ILSTVLGAVLN
-791 ALITAIVSAI
+791 ALAVFIASVVASI
-801 GLWPATIIAVLLILG
+801 GLWPLLLV
-816 AAVFACLAAH
+816 AAVSVILAAIIETLRKH
-826 WDEIKQKLGETLD
+826 GDDIRAGVDKFGETIAD
-839 NLQEKVHSAGEKI
+839 IIRSAGEKV
-852 KEIWDALWL
+852 KEIWNGLWL
-861 VVKLIGM
+861 TVKLIGM

-939 IVGGVNGVISVLNG
+939 IVGGVNGVIGVLNG

-1035 TIKFAASGGLEQL
+1035 TIRFAGDLAQL
-1048 VRLLKP
+1048 ARVLKP

>member
-153 HAALTAQLNQENDA
+153 HAALTAQLNQEKDA

-222 RIVAD
+222 RIVAE
-227 TKKAVNAQDKAAQA
+227 TQKAVNAQDKAAQA
-241 AENRAARERAAA
+241 AESRAAREHAIAA
-253 KSPKGSSVPA
+253 KSPKGSSVPG
-263 SSSSAGLL
+263 SSGSAGLL

-292 VGGLGARVFD
+292 VGGLGARVFG

-348 TTEWMGSAA
+348 ITEWMGSAA

-416 ASKSAAKAMGKY
+416 ASQSAAKAMGKY

-472 NPFLDEILQA
+472 NPFLDEIMQA

-502 LNTIPWPDIQDKA
+502 LNAIPWPDIQDKA

-601 YGFVQTYTGWADLG
+601 YSFVQTYTGWADLG

-639 GFVIGLLNTL
+639 GFVVGLLHTL
-649 IAAVQGTDWTTLGQN
+649 IATVQGTDWTALGQN
-664 IVSMIGAI
+664 IVSMVSAI

-695 IDQVDWGAVGQKI
+695 LGQVDWGAVGQKI
-708 MECIEA
+708 MDCIEA

-729 NLWPML
+729 NNWPL
-735 MTIIGASLLPIIGGF
+735 LLAILGAALLPQISTFI
-750 VIDSVL
+750 
-756 AELSKQVGIMGVQL
+756 LSTL
-770 LGKIAGWI
+770 LGAVLNALAVFIAS
-778 VGTMLPTILSGLT
+778 VVAS
-791 ALITAIVSAI
+791 I
-801 GLWPATIIAVLLILG
+801 GLWPLLLV
-816 AAVFACLAAH
+816 AAVSVILAAIIETLRKH
-826 WDEIKQKLGETLD
+826 GDDIRAGVDKFGETIAD
-839 NLQEKVHSAGEKI
+839 IIRSAGEKV
-852 KEIWDALWL
+852 KEIWNGLWL
-861 VVKLIGM
+861 TVKLIGM

-881 WTNIGTALD
+881 WANIGTALD

-939 IVGGVNGVISVLNG
+939 IVGGVNGVIGVLNG

-1035 TIKFAASGGLEQL
+1035 TIRFAGDLAQL
-1048 VRLLKP
+1048 ARVLKP

>member
-129 DAKVAEIESDYNAQ
+129 DTKVAEIESDYNAQ

-253 KSPKGSSVPA
+253 KSPKGSSVPG

-416 ASKSAAKAMGKY
+416 ASQSAAKAMGKY

-502 LNTIPWPDIQDKA
+502 LNAIPWPDIQDKA

-526 NGFIEVPGLWE
+526 NGFIEVSGLWE

-565 LGAGIAR
+565 LGAGLAR

-601 YGFVQTYTGWADLG
+601 YSFVQTYTGWADLG
-615 NSIAACINSAIANIP
+615 NSITACINSAIANIP

-639 GFVIGLLNTL
+639 GFVVGLLHTL
-649 IAAVQGTDWTTLGQN
+649 IATVQGTDWTALGQN
-664 IVSMIGAI
+664 IVSMVSAI

-695 IDQVDWGAVGQKI
+695 LDQVDWDAVGQKI

-729 NLWPML
+729 NNWPL
-735 MTIIGASLLPIIGGF
+735 LLAILGAALLPQISTF
-750 VIDSVL
+750 
-756 AELSKQVGIMGVQL
+756 
-770 LGKIAGWI
+770 
-778 VGTMLPTILSGLT
+778 ILSTVLGTVLN
-791 ALITAIVSAI
+791 ALAVFIASVVASI
-801 GLWPATIIAVLLILG
+801 GLWPLLLV
-816 AAVFACLAAH
+816 AAVSVILAAIIETLRKH
-826 WDEIKQKLGETLD
+826 GDDIRAGVDKFGETIAD
-839 NLQEKVHSAGEKI
+839 IIRSAGEKI

-916 GITDTIET
+916 DITDTIET

-939 IVGGVNGVISVLNG
+939 IVAGVNGVIGVLNG

-1007 GTNIEA
+1007 GTNIET

-1035 TIKFAASGGLEQL
+1035 TIRFAGDLAQL
-1048 VRLLKP
+1048 ARVLKP

>member
-153 HAALTAQLNQENDA
+153 HAALTAQLNQEKDA

-222 RIVAD
+222 RIVAE
-227 TKKAVNAQDKAAQA
+227 TQKAVNAQDKAAQA
-241 AENRAARERAAA
+241 AESRAAREHAIAA
-253 KSPKGSSVPA
+253 KSPKGSSVPG
-263 SSSSAGLL
+263 SSGSAGLL

-292 VGGLGARVFD
+292 VGGLGARVFG

-348 TTEWMGSAA
+348 ITEWMGSAA

-416 ASKSAAKAMGKY
+416 ASQSAAKAMSKY

-472 NPFLDEILQA
+472 NPFLDEIMQA
-482 IKDGDWYGV
+482 VKDGDWYGV

-502 LNTIPWPDIQDKA
+502 LNAIPWPDIQDKA

-601 YGFVQTYTGWADLG
+601 YSFVQTYTGWADLG

-630 WMEAGLGLS
+630 WTEAGLGLS
-639 GFVIGLLNTL
+639 GFVVGLLHTL
-649 IAAVQGTDWTTLGQN
+649 IATVQGTDWTALGQN
-664 IVSMIGAI
+664 IVSMVSTI

-695 IDQVDWGAVGQKI
+695 LDQVDWGAVGQKI

-729 NLWPML
+729 NNWPL
-735 MTIIGASLLPIIGGF
+735 LLAILGAALLPQISTF
-750 VIDSVL
+750 
-756 AELSKQVGIMGVQL
+756 
-770 LGKIAGWI
+770 
-778 VGTMLPTILSGLT
+778 ILSTVLGAVLN
-791 ALITAIVSAI
+791 ALAVFIASVVASI
-801 GLWPATIIAVLLILG
+801 GLWPLLLV
-816 AAVFACLAAH
+816 AAVSVILAAIIETLRKH
-826 WDEIKQKLGETLD
+826 GDDIRAGVDKFGETIAD
-839 NLQEKVHSAGEKI
+839 IIRSAGEKV
-852 KEIWDALWL
+852 KEIWNGLWL
-861 VVKLIGM
+861 TVKLIGM

-881 WTNIGTALD
+881 WINIGTALD
-890 SAAADI
+890 SAVADI
-896 QQGWNDAWTAVSDF
+896 QRGWNDAWTAVSDF

-939 IVGGVNGVISVLNG
+939 IVGGVNGVIGVLNG

-1035 TIKFAASGGLEQL
+1035 TIRFAGDLAQL
-1048 VRLLKP
+1048 ARVLKP

>member
-90 SEYPGLSDSK
+90 SDYPGLSDSK

-253 KSPKGSSVPA
+253 KSPKGSSVPG

-406 VSFLTGKSIG
+406 VAFLTGKSIG

-448 LDVLDKNSGGGAGA
+448 LDVLDKNSGGGGAGA

-502 LNTIPWPDIQDKA
+502 LNAIPWPDIQDKA

-601 YGFVQTYTGWADLG
+601 YSFVQTYTGWADLG

-630 WMEAGLGLS
+630 WTEAGLGLS
-639 GFVIGLLNTL
+639 GFVVGLLHTL
-649 IAAVQGTDWTTLGQN
+649 IATVQGTDWTALGQN
-664 IVSMIGAI
+664 IVSMVSAI

-695 IDQVDWGAVGQKI
+695 LDQVDWGAVGQKI

-729 NLWPML
+729 NNWPL
-735 MTIIGASLLPIIGGF
+735 LLAILGAALLPQISTF
-750 VIDSVL
+750 
-756 AELSKQVGIMGVQL
+756 
-770 LGKIAGWI
+770 
-778 VGTMLPTILSGLT
+778 ILSTVLGAVLN
-791 ALITAIVSAI
+791 ALAVFIASVVASI
-801 GLWPATIIAVLLILG
+801 GLWPLLLV
-816 AAVFACLAAH
+816 AAVSVILAAIIETLRKH
-826 WDEIKQKLGETLD
+826 GDDIRAGVDKFGETIAD
-839 NLQEKVHSAGEKI
+839 IIRSAGEKV
-852 KEIWDALWL
+852 KEIWNGLWL
-861 VVKLIGM
+861 TVKLIGM

-924 AINGIIGLVNGMISA
+924 AINGIIGLVNSMISA

-1035 TIKFAASGGLEQL
+1035 TIRFAGDLAQL
-1048 VRLLKP
+1048 ARVLKP

>member
-78 ENVKKSHLADIK
+78 ENAKKSHLADIK

-123 DDLEKQ
+123 NDLEKQ

-222 RIVAD
+222 RIVAE
-227 TKKAVNAQDKAAQA
+227 TQKAVNAQDKAAQA
-241 AENRAARERAAA
+241 AESRAAREHAIAA
-253 KSPKGSSVPA
+253 KSPKGSSVPG

-292 VGGLGARVFD
+292 VGGLGDRVFG
-302 TLQRAVDGLR
+302 TLQRAVDGVR

-323 KFRNRLMSI
+323 RFRNRLMSI

-366 LGNLQGAASTAA
+366 LGSLQGAASTAA

-416 ASKSAAKAMGKY
+416 ASQSAAKAMGKY

-448 LDVLDKNSGGGAGA
+448 LDVLDKNSGGGAGT

-472 NPFLDEILQA
+472 NPFLDEIMQA

-502 LNTIPWPDIQDKA
+502 LNAIPWPDIQDKA

-601 YGFVQTYTGWADLG
+601 YSFVQTYTGWADLG

-639 GFVIGLLNTL
+639 GFVIGLLHTL
-649 IAAVQGTDWTTLGQN
+649 IATVQGTDWTALGQN
-664 IVSMIGAI
+664 IVSMVSAI
-672 DWVGLFSAMG
+672 DWVGLFSAMS

-695 IDQVDWGAVGQKI
+695 LNQVDWDAVGQKI
-708 MECIEA
+708 MECLEA

-729 NLWPML
+729 NNWPL
-735 MTIIGASLLPIIGGF
+735 LLAVLGAALLPQISTF
-750 VIDSVL
+750 
-756 AELSKQVGIMGVQL
+756 
-770 LGKIAGWI
+770 
-778 VGTMLPTILSGLT
+778 ILSTVLGAVLK
-791 ALITAIVSAI
+791 ALAVFIASVVASI
-801 GLWPATIIAVLLILG
+801 GLWPLLLVTAVAVIMTAIIETLRKHGDDIRAGVDK
-816 AAVFACLAAH
+816 F
-826 WDEIKQKLGETLD
+826 GETIAD
-839 NLQEKVHSAGEKI
+839 IIRSAGEKI

-910 VSDIWE
+910 VSDIWD
-916 GITDTIET
+916 GITDTIKT

-939 IVGGVNGVISVLNG
+939 IVGGVNGVIGVLNG

-1035 TIKFAASGGLEQL
+1035 TIRFAGDLAQL
-1048 VRLLKP
+1048 ARVLKP

>member
-1 MADGSITIDARLNK
+1 
-15 KGAES
+15 
-20 DLKAL
+20 
-25 QAKVKSTSK
+25 
-34 QIGDLDKQLNSA
+34 
-46 QTKRSALGDSLN
+46 
-58 QARQNADDTAV
+58 
-69 ALEKVNAQL
+69 
-78 ENVKKSHLADIK
+78 
-90 SEYPGLSDSK
+90 
-100 VQDVLKSRMEGETSL
+100 
-115 LNQNQKLL
+115 
-123 DDLEKQ
+123 
-129 DAKVAEIESDYNAQ
+129 
-143 GDAISGLQKR
+143 
-153 HAALTAQLNQENDA
+153 
-167 VNQQKSLIQHLSGED
+167 
-182 DMQAYFNKQADA
+182 MQAYFNKQADA

-253 KSPKGSSVPA
+253 AGTSSPAKPTSGNPLRGA
-263 SSSSAGLL
+263 
-271 SGRITGLNKALSGTL
+271 SGRVGSLTRALSGAL
-286 NNALRT
+286 SNALRT
-292 VGGLGARVFD
+292 VGGLGVRVFG
-302 TLQRAVDGLR
+302 TLQRAVDGVR

-323 KFRNRLMSI
+323 SFRNRLMGI

-348 TTEWMGSAA
+348 ATEWMGSAA

-378 APLLQAIL
+378 APLLQALL

-406 VSFLTGKSIG
+406 VAFLTGKSIG

-448 LDVLDKNSGGGAGA
+448 LDVLDKNSGGGGAGA

-502 LNTIPWPDIQDKA
+502 LNAIPWPDIQDKA

-601 YGFVQTYTGWADLG
+601 YSFVQTYEGWADLG
-615 NSIAACINSAIANIP
+615 NSIAACLNSAIANIP
-630 WMEAGLGLS
+630 WTEAGLGLS
-639 GFVIGLLNTL
+639 GFVIGLLNTI

-672 DWVGLFSAMG
+672 DWVGLFSTLS
-682 TLAIDVL
+682 TLALSILEAANNVL
-689 QAINGI
+689 S
-695 IDQVDWGAVGQKI
+695 QVDWNAVGEKVK
-708 MECIEA
+708 ECLEA
-714 VDWAGILSQLGEIIN
+714 VDWVGILSQLGELIN
-729 NLWPML
+729 NNWPL
-735 MTIIGASLLPIIGGF
+735 LLATLGAALLPQISTFILSTVLG
-750 VIDSVL
+750 SVL
-756 AELSKQVGIMGVQL
+756 TSLAGF
-770 LGKIAGWI
+770 IAS
-778 VGTMLPTILSGLT
+778 VV
-791 ALITAIVSAI
+791 AAI
-801 GLWPATIIAVLLILG
+801 GLWPLLLV
-816 AAVFACLAAH
+816 AAVSVILIAIIETLRKHGDDIRAGVDKF
-826 WDEIKQKLGETLD
+826 GETIAD
-839 NLQEKVHSAGEKI
+839 IIRSAGEKI
-852 KEIWDALWL
+852 KAIWGALWL

-868 QLWEDITQ
+868 QLWENITQ

-881 WTNIGTALD
+881 WTNIGTALN

-939 IVGGVNGVISVLNG
+939 IVAGVNGVIGVLNG

-1035 TIKFAASGGLEQL
+1035 TIRFAGDLAQL
-1048 VRLLKP
+1048 ARVLKP

>member
-153 HAALTAQLNQENDA
+153 HAALTAQLNQEKDA

-222 RIVAD
+222 RIVAE
-227 TKKAVNAQDKAAQA
+227 TQKAVNAQDKAAQA
-241 AENRAARERAAA
+241 AESRAAREHAIAA
-253 KSPKGSSVPA
+253 KSPKGSSVPG
-263 SSSSAGLL
+263 SSGSAGLL

-292 VGGLGARVFD
+292 VGGIGTRVFG
-302 TLQRAVDGLR
+302 TLQQAVDGLR

-416 ASKSAAKAMGKY
+416 ASQSAAKAMGKY

-472 NPFLDEILQA
+472 NPFLDEIMQA

-502 LNTIPWPDIQDKA
+502 LNAIPWPDIQDKA

-550 LIFADTLMQG
+550 FIFADTLMQG

-601 YGFVQTYTGWADLG
+601 YSFVQTYTGWADLG

-639 GFVIGLLNTL
+639 GFVVGLLHTL
-649 IAAVQGTDWTTLGQN
+649 ITTVQGTDWTALGQN
-664 IVSMIGAI
+664 IVSMVSAI

-695 IDQVDWGAVGQKI
+695 LGQVDWGAVGQKI

-714 VDWAGILSQLGEIIN
+714 VDWAGVLSQLGEIIN
-729 NLWPML
+729 NNWPL
-735 MTIIGASLLPIIGGF
+735 LLAILGAALLPQISTF
-750 VIDSVL
+750 
-756 AELSKQVGIMGVQL
+756 
-770 LGKIAGWI
+770 
-778 VGTMLPTILSGLT
+778 ILSTVLGAVLN
-791 ALITAIVSAI
+791 ALAVFIASVVASI
-801 GLWPATIIAVLLILG
+801 GLWPLLLV
-816 AAVFACLAAH
+816 AAISVILAAIIETLRKH
-826 WDEIKQKLGETLD
+826 GDDIRAGVDKFGETIAD
-839 NLQEKVHSAGEKI
+839 IIRSAGEKV
-852 KEIWDALWL
+852 KEIWNGLWL
-861 VVKLIGM
+861 TVKLIGM

-881 WTNIGTALD
+881 WINIGTALD

-939 IVGGVNGVISVLNG
+939 IVGGVNGVIGVLNG

-1035 TIKFAASGGLEQL
+1035 TIRFAGDLAQL
-1048 VRLLKP
+1048 ARVLKP

>member
-123 DDLEKQ
+123 NDLEKQ

-222 RIVAD
+222 RIVAE
-227 TKKAVNAQDKAAQA
+227 TQKAVNAQDKAAQA
-241 AENRAARERAAA
+241 AESRAAREHAIAA
-253 KSPKGSSVPA
+253 KSPKGSSVPG
-263 SSSSAGLL
+263 SSGSAGLL
-271 SGRITGLNKALSGTL
+271 SGRITELNKALSGTL

-292 VGGLGARVFD
+292 VGGIGTRVFG
-302 TLQRAVDGLR
+302 TLQQAVDGLR

-378 APLLQAIL
+378 APLLQALL

-472 NPFLDEILQA
+472 NPFLDDILQA

-502 LNTIPWPDIQDKA
+502 LNAIPWPDIQDKA

-565 LGAGIAR
+565 LGAGLAR

-601 YGFVQTYTGWADLG
+601 YSFVQTYEGWADLG
-615 NSIAACINSAIANIP
+615 NSIAACLNSAIANIP
-630 WMEAGLGLS
+630 WTEAGLGLS

-649 IAAVQGTDWTTLGQN
+649 IATVQGTDWTTLGQN
-664 IVSMIGAI
+664 IVAMIGAI
-672 DWVGLFSAMG
+672 DWVGLFSTLS
-682 TLAIDVL
+682 TLALSIL
-689 QAINGI
+689 EAASNILG
-695 IDQVDWGAVGQKI
+695 QVDWNAVGEKVK
-708 MECIEA
+708 ECLEA
-714 VDWAGILSQLGEIIN
+714 VDWVGILSQLGELIN
-729 NLWPML
+729 NNWPL
-735 MTIIGASLLPIIGGF
+735 LLAILGASLLPQISTF
-750 VIDSVL
+750 
-756 AELSKQVGIMGVQL
+756 
-770 LGKIAGWI
+770 
-778 VGTMLPTILSGLT
+778 ILSTVLGAVLT
-791 ALITAIVSAI
+791 SLAGFIASVVAAI
-801 GLWPATIIAVLLILG
+801 GLWPLLLVTAVSVILVAII
-816 AAVFACLAAH
+816 
-826 WDEIKQKLGETLD
+826 ETLRKHGD
-839 NLQEKVHSAGEKI
+839 DIRAGVDKFGENIADIIRSAGEKI
-852 KEIWDALWL
+852 KAIWDALWL

-939 IVGGVNGVISVLNG
+939 IVGGVNGVIGVLNG

-1035 TIKFAASGGLEQL
+1035 TIRFAGDLAQL
-1048 VRLLKP
+1048 ARVLKP

>member
-78 ENVKKSHLADIK
+78 ENAKKSHLADIK

-123 DDLEKQ
+123 NDLEKQ

-222 RIVAD
+222 RIVAE
-227 TKKAVNAQDKAAQA
+227 TQKAVNAQDKAAQA
-241 AENRAARERAAA
+241 AESRAAREHAIAA
-253 KSPKGSSVPA
+253 KSPKGSSVPG
-263 SSSSAGLL
+263 SSGSAGLL

-292 VGGLGARVFD
+292 VGGIGTRVFG
-302 TLQRAVDGLR
+302 TLQQAVDGLR

-366 LGNLQGAASTAA
+366 LGSLQGAASTAA

-416 ASKSAAKAMGKY
+416 ASQSAAKAMGKY

-502 LNTIPWPDIQDKA
+502 LNAIPWPDIQDKA

-601 YGFVQTYTGWADLG
+601 YSFVQTYTGWADLG

-639 GFVIGLLNTL
+639 GFVVGLLHTL
-649 IAAVQGTDWTTLGQN
+649 IATVQGTDWTALGQN
-664 IVSMIGAI
+664 IVSMVSAI
-672 DWVGLFSAMG
+672 DWVGIFSTLN
-682 TLAIDVL
+682 TLAFSILEAANNVL
-689 QAINGI
+689 G
-695 IDQVDWGAVGQKI
+695 QVDWNAVGEKVK
-708 MECIEA
+708 ECLEA
-714 VDWAGILSQLGEIIN
+714 VDWVGILSQLGEIIN
-729 NLWPML
+729 NNWPL
-735 MTIIGASLLPIIGGF
+735 LLAILGAALLPQISTF
-750 VIDSVL
+750 
-756 AELSKQVGIMGVQL
+756 
-770 LGKIAGWI
+770 
-778 VGTMLPTILSGLT
+778 ILSTVLGAVLN
-791 ALITAIVSAI
+791 ALAVFIASVVASI
-801 GLWPATIIAVLLILG
+801 GLWPLLLV
-816 AAVFACLAAH
+816 AAVSVILAA
-826 WDEIKQKLGETLD
+826 IIETLRKHGD
-839 NLQEKVHSAGEKI
+839 DIRAGVDKFGEAIADIIRSAGEKV
-852 KEIWDALWL
+852 KEIWNGLWL
-861 VVKLIGM
+861 TVKLIGM

-939 IVGGVNGVISVLNG
+939 IVGGVNGVIGVLNG

-1035 TIKFAASGGLEQL
+1035 TIRFAGDLAQL
-1048 VRLLKP
+1048 ARVLKP

>member
-207 KAYGTVDESATQHAE
+207 KAYGTVDESAAQHAE

-253 KSPKGSSVPA
+253 AGTSSPAKPTSGNPLRGV
-263 SSSSAGLL
+263 
-271 SGRITGLNKALSGTL
+271 SGRVGSLTRALSGAL
-286 NNALRT
+286 SNALRT
-292 VGGLGARVFD
+292 VGGLGARVFG
-302 TLQRAVDGLR
+302 TLQRAVDGVR

-323 KFRNRLMSI
+323 SFRNRLMGI

-348 TTEWMGSAA
+348 ATEWMGSAA

-448 LDVLDKNSGGGAGA
+448 LDVLDKNSGGGGAGA

-502 LNTIPWPDIQDKA
+502 LNAIPWPDIQDKA

-537 AIGHTVAQGLNTA
+537 AVGHTVAQGLNTA

-565 LGAGIAR
+565 LGAGLAR

-601 YGFVQTYTGWADLG
+601 YSFVQTYTGWADLG

-639 GFVIGLLNTL
+639 GFVVGLLHTL
-649 IAAVQGTDWTTLGQN
+649 IATVQGTDWTALGQN
-664 IVSMIGAI
+664 IVSMVSAI

-695 IDQVDWGAVGQKI
+695 LDQVDWGAVGQKI

-729 NLWPML
+729 NNWPL
-735 MTIIGASLLPIIGGF
+735 LLAILGAALLPQISTF
-750 VIDSVL
+750 
-756 AELSKQVGIMGVQL
+756 
-770 LGKIAGWI
+770 
-778 VGTMLPTILSGLT
+778 ILSTVLGSVLT
-791 ALITAIVSAI
+791 ALAGFIASVVAAI
-801 GLWPATIIAVLLILG
+801 GLWPLLLV
-816 AAVFACLAAH
+816 AAVSVILIAII
-826 WDEIKQKLGETLD
+826 EILRKHGDDIRAGVDKFGETIAD
-839 NLQEKVHSAGEKI
+839 IIRSAGEKI
-852 KEIWDALWL
+852 KGIWDALWL

-1035 TIKFAASGGLEQL
+1035 TIRFAGDLAQL
-1048 VRLLKP
+1048 ARVLKP

>member
-143 GDAISGLQKR
+143 DDAISDLQKR

-253 KSPKGSSVPA
+253 AGTSSPAKPTSGNPLRGV
-263 SSSSAGLL
+263 
-271 SGRITGLNKALSGTL
+271 SGRVGSLTRALSGAL
-286 NNALRT
+286 SNALRT
-292 VGGLGARVFD
+292 VGGLGARVFG
-302 TLQRAVDGLR
+302 TLQRAVDGVR

-323 KFRNRLMSI
+323 SFRNRLMGI

-348 TTEWMGSAA
+348 ATEWMGSAA

-502 LNTIPWPDIQDKA
+502 LNAIPWPDIQDKA

-565 LGAGIAR
+565 LGAGLAR

-601 YGFVQTYTGWADLG
+601 YSFVQTYTGWADLG

-639 GFVIGLLNTL
+639 GFVVGLLHTL
-649 IAAVQGTDWTTLGQN
+649 IATVQDTDWMALGQN
-664 IVSMIGAI
+664 IVSMVSAI

-695 IDQVDWGAVGQKI
+695 LDQVDWGAVSQKI

-714 VDWAGILSQLGEIIN
+714 VDWTGILSQLGEIIN
-729 NLWPML
+729 NNWPL
-735 MTIIGASLLPIIGGF
+735 LLAILGAALLPQISTF
-750 VIDSVL
+750 
-756 AELSKQVGIMGVQL
+756 
-770 LGKIAGWI
+770 
-778 VGTMLPTILSGLT
+778 ILSTVLGSVLT
-791 ALITAIVSAI
+791 ALAGFIASVVAAI
-801 GLWPATIIAVLLILG
+801 GLWPLLLV
-816 AAVFACLAAH
+816 AAVSVILIAIIETLRKHGDDIRAGVDKF
-826 WDEIKQKLGETLD
+826 GETIAD
-839 NLQEKVHSAGEKI
+839 IIRSAGEKI
-852 KEIWDALWL
+852 KGIWDALWL

-1035 TIKFAASGGLEQL
+1035 TIRFAGDLAQL
-1048 VRLLKP
+1048 ARVLKP

>member
-90 SEYPGLSDSK
+90 SDYPGLSDSK

-253 KSPKGSSVPA
+253 KSPKGSSVPG
-263 SSSSAGLL
+263 SSSAAGLL

-323 KFRNRLMSI
+323 SFRNRLMSI

-378 APLLQAIL
+378 APLLQALL

-406 VSFLTGKSIG
+406 VAFLTGKSIG

-448 LDVLDKNSGGGAGA
+448 LDVLDKNSGGGGAGA
-462 ITPNYDFNTD
+462 VTPNYDFNTD

-502 LNTIPWPDIQDKA
+502 LNAIPWPDIQDKA

-565 LGAGIAR
+565 LGAGLAR

-601 YGFVQTYTGWADLG
+601 YSFVQTYTGWADLG

-639 GFVIGLLNTL
+639 GFVVGLLHTL
-649 IAAVQGTDWTTLGQN
+649 IATVQGTDWTALGQN
-664 IVSMIGAI
+664 IVSMVSAI

-682 TLAIDVL
+682 TFAIDVL
-689 QAINGI
+689 QAINGLL
-695 IDQVDWGAVGQKI
+695 DQVDWGAVGQKI

-729 NLWPML
+729 NNWPL
-735 MTIIGASLLPIIGGF
+735 LLAILGAALLPQISTF
-750 VIDSVL
+750 
-756 AELSKQVGIMGVQL
+756 
-770 LGKIAGWI
+770 
-778 VGTMLPTILSGLT
+778 ILSTVLGAVLN
-791 ALITAIVSAI
+791 ALAVFIASVVASI
-801 GLWPATIIAVLLILG
+801 GLWPLLLV
-816 AAVFACLAAH
+816 AAVSVILAAIIETLRKH
-826 WDEIKQKLGETLD
+826 GDDIRAGVDKFGETIAD
-839 NLQEKVHSAGEKI
+839 IIRSAGEKV
-852 KEIWDALWL
+852 KEIWNGLWL
-861 VVKLIGM
+861 TVKLIGM

-924 AINGIIGLVNGMISA
+924 AINGIIGLVNSMISA
-939 IVGGVNGVISVLNG
+939 IVGGVNGVIGVLNG

-1035 TIKFAASGGLEQL
+1035 TIRFAGDLAQL
-1048 VRLLKP
+1048 ARVLKP

>member
-241 AENRAARERAAA
+241 AENRAARERAATAGTSSPA
-253 KSPKGSSVPA
+253 KPTSGSPLRGA
-263 SSSSAGLL
+263 
-271 SGRITGLNKALSGTL
+271 SGRIGSLTRALSGAL
-286 NNALRT
+286 SNALRT
-292 VGGLGARVFD
+292 VGGLGARVFG
-302 TLQRAVDGLR
+302 TLQRAVDGVR

-323 KFRNRLMSI
+323 SFRNRLMGI

-348 TTEWMGSAA
+348 ATEWMGSAA

-378 APLLQAIL
+378 APLLQALL

-406 VSFLTGKSIG
+406 VAFLTGKSIG

-448 LDVLDKNSGGGAGA
+448 LDVLDKNGGGGGAGA

-502 LNTIPWPDIQDKA
+502 LNAIPWPDIQDKA

-601 YGFVQTYTGWADLG
+601 YSFVQTYEGWADLG
-615 NSIAACINSAIANIP
+615 NSIAACLNSAIANIP
-630 WMEAGLGLS
+630 WTEAGLGLS
-639 GFVIGLLNTL
+639 GFVIGLLNTI

-672 DWVGLFSAMG
+672 DWVGLFSTLS
-682 TLAIDVL
+682 TLALSILEAANNVL
-689 QAINGI
+689 S
-695 IDQVDWGAVGQKI
+695 QVDWNAVGEKVK
-708 MECIEA
+708 ECLEA
-714 VDWAGILSQLGEIIN
+714 VDWVGILSQLGELIN
-729 NLWPML
+729 NNWPL
-735 MTIIGASLLPIIGGF
+735 LLATLGAALLPQISTFILSTVLG
-750 VIDSVL
+750 SVL
-756 AELSKQVGIMGVQL
+756 TSLAGF
-770 LGKIAGWI
+770 IAS
-778 VGTMLPTILSGLT
+778 VV
-791 ALITAIVSAI
+791 AAI
-801 GLWPATIIAVLLILG
+801 GLWPLLLVAAVSLILIAIIETLRKHG
-816 AAVFACLAAH
+816 DDIRAGVDKF
-826 WDEIKQKLGETLD
+826 GETIAD
-839 NLQEKVHSAGEKI
+839 IIRSAGEKI
-852 KEIWDALWL
+852 KAIWGALWL

-868 QLWEDITQ
+868 QLWENITQ

-881 WTNIGTALD
+881 WTNIGTALN

-939 IVGGVNGVISVLNG
+939 IVAGVNGVIGVLNG

-1035 TIKFAASGGLEQL
+1035 TIRFAGDLAQL
-1048 VRLLKP
+1048 ARVLKP

>member
-129 DAKVAEIESDYNAQ
+129 DTKVAEIESDYNAQ

-207 KAYGTVDESATQHAE
+207 KAYGTIDESATQHAE

-227 TKKAVNAQDKAAQA
+227 TKKAMNAQDKAAQA

-253 KSPKGSSVPA
+253 KSPKGSSVPG

-406 VSFLTGKSIG
+406 VAFLTGKSIG

-448 LDVLDKNSGGGAGA
+448 LDVLDKNSGGGGAGA

-502 LNTIPWPDIQDKA
+502 LNAIPWPDIQDKA

-601 YGFVQTYTGWADLG
+601 YSFVQTYTGWADLG

-630 WMEAGLGLS
+630 WTEAGLGLS
-639 GFVIGLLNTL
+639 GFVVGLLHTL
-649 IAAVQGTDWTTLGQN
+649 IATVQGTDWTALGQN
-664 IVSMIGAI
+664 IVSMVSAI

-695 IDQVDWGAVGQKI
+695 LDQVDWGAVGQKI

-729 NLWPML
+729 NNWPL
-735 MTIIGASLLPIIGGF
+735 LLAILGAALLPQISTF
-750 VIDSVL
+750 
-756 AELSKQVGIMGVQL
+756 
-770 LGKIAGWI
+770 
-778 VGTMLPTILSGLT
+778 ILSTVLGAVLN
-791 ALITAIVSAI
+791 ALAVFIASVVASI
-801 GLWPATIIAVLLILG
+801 GLWPLLLV
-816 AAVFACLAAH
+816 AAVSVILAAIIETLRKH
-826 WDEIKQKLGETLD
+826 GDDIRAGVDKFGETIAD
-839 NLQEKVHSAGEKI
+839 IIRSAGEKV
-852 KEIWDALWL
+852 KEIWNGLWL
-861 VVKLIGM
+861 TVKLIGM

-924 AINGIIGLVNGMISA
+924 AINGIIGLVNSMISA

-1035 TIKFAASGGLEQL
+1035 TIRFAGDLAQL
-1048 VRLLKP
+1048 ARVLKP

>member
-115 LNQNQKLL
+115 LSQNQKLL

-129 DAKVAEIESDYNAQ
+129 DTKVAEIESDYNAQ

-207 KAYGTVDESATQHAE
+207 KAYGTIDESATQHAE

-253 KSPKGSSVPA
+253 KSPKGSSVPG

-323 KFRNRLMSI
+323 SFRNRLMSI

-378 APLLQAIL
+378 APLLQALL

-502 LNTIPWPDIQDKA
+502 LNAIPWPDIQDKA

-601 YGFVQTYTGWADLG
+601 YSFVQTYTGWADLG

-630 WMEAGLGLS
+630 WTEAGLGLS
-639 GFVIGLLNTL
+639 GFVVGLLHTL
-649 IAAVQGTDWTTLGQN
+649 IATVQGTDWTALGQN
-664 IVSMIGAI
+664 IVSMVSAI

-695 IDQVDWGAVGQKI
+695 LDQVDWGAVGQKI

-729 NLWPML
+729 NNWPL
-735 MTIIGASLLPIIGGF
+735 LLAILGAALLPQISTF
-750 VIDSVL
+750 
-756 AELSKQVGIMGVQL
+756 
-770 LGKIAGWI
+770 
-778 VGTMLPTILSGLT
+778 ILSTVLGAVLN
-791 ALITAIVSAI
+791 ALAVFIASVVASI
-801 GLWPATIIAVLLILG
+801 GLWPLLLV
-816 AAVFACLAAH
+816 AAVSVILAAIIETLRKH
-826 WDEIKQKLGETLD
+826 GDDIRAGVDKFGETIAD
-839 NLQEKVHSAGEKI
+839 IIRSAGEKV
-852 KEIWDALWL
+852 KEIWNGLWL
-861 VVKLIGM
+861 TVKLIGM

-924 AINGIIGLVNGMISA
+924 AINGIIGLVNSMISA
-939 IVGGVNGVISVLNG
+939 IVGGVNGVIGVLNG

-1035 TIKFAASGGLEQL
+1035 TIRFAGDLAQL
-1048 VRLLKP
+1048 ARVLKP